1 MSRSKSR
8 VRMQATS
15 RPSKRHRKPVS
26 EGKPAASDA
35 KAASATAPAAPGPFA
50 VPRHVP
56 TLEELFGGPRPAS
69 FSRGLEPAFL
79 LIDREVMEQLRTR
92 AMALGLGGYDSL
104 VKRILREH
112 VHEY

>member
-1 MSRSKSR
+1 MARSKSR
-8 VRMQATS
+8 VRTRAAT
-15 RPSKRHRKPVS
+15 RVTKAQRKPIRRQRPPAS
-26 EGKPAASDA
+26 EP
-35 KAASATAPAAPGPFA
+35 KAAVAPAPAAPGPFA
-50 VPRHVP
+50 IPRHVP
-56 TLEELFGGPRPAS
+56 TLEELFGGARPVS